1 MVGELPKLVGRDFVV
16 GFFLPASIFALG
28 GAWLANL
35 CDPAAN
41 ALCRE
46 TAELRGLDFAELSK
60 LAAFAFS
67 VWLLALLLLS
77 LNRSLYRLL
86 EGYGRLNPF
95 RLLRRLEAGRY
106 DRLQRR
112 IDQTTRRAR
121 AAAEGAAREA
131 VLAERGPLLYRR
143 SREFPAADRL
153 LPTRFG
159 NAIRSF
165 EDYPL
170 AMYGIDDIAG
180 WPRLLGV
187 LPKDYVRYVDE
198 AKAQTDFWVNV
209 WCAAALLLA
218 SYAAL
223 LPGSPGLAARWWIPL
238 ACAAAAWYAVRRG
251 TVAVF
256 GWGEMVKASYDVFL
270 PDLGKRVGMTE
281 AADPVAARADWN
293 DFSLAITYRM
303 PGRLPTRAAPAGKP
317 APPEG

>member
-16 GFFLPASIFALG
+16 GFFLPAAVFALG

-60 LAAFAFS
+60 LAAFAFG

-95 RLLRRLEAGRY
+95 RLVQRLEARRY

-112 IDQTTRRAR
+112 IDETTRRAR
-121 AAAEGAAREA
+121 AAEGPAREA
-131 VLAERGPLLYRR
+131 ILAERGPLLYRR
-143 SREFPAADRL
+143 SREFPGAGRL

-165 EDYPL
+165 EDYSL
-170 AMYGIDDIAG
+170 TMYGLDDIAG

-209 WCAAALLLA
+209 WCAAALLLL

-223 LPGSPGLAARWWIPL
+223 LPGSSALGARWWIPL
-238 ACAAAAWYAVRRG
+238 ACVAVAWYAVRRG
-251 TVAVF
+251 TAAVF
-256 GWGEMVKASYDVFL
+256 EWGEMVKASYDVFL
-270 PDLGKRVGMTE
+270 PDLGKRIGMAE
-281 AADPVAARADWN
+281 APDRDAARARWQ

-303 PGRLPTRAAPAGKP
+303 PKRLPVRAPVSGKP
-317 APPEG
+317 PPPEG